1 MLYADDKD
9 DDDDD
14 GLPRNGMLDSL
25 LDGVGN
31 AGWKLDA
38 PIGGG
43 RRGGVGTISGL
54 GGRL

>member
-1 MLYADDKD
+1 VLYADDKD